1 MDWNLNFWAVL
12 VAAAIHFGLGWAW
25 FSVLFGKPW
34 MALVQMSP
42 ADMEK
47 GRGQM
52 PVLFGGAAVVAL
64 IMAFVL
70 AVLVHKMQI
79 HSAWG
84 AVKLGLAV
92 GIGMLAA
99 PMLSSYTFKQQPMK
113 LYLLEIGYP
122 VLSTV
127 IMSVVLA
134 LWW

>member
-1 MDWNLNFWAVL
+1 MDWNLNYWAVL
-12 VAAAIHFGLGWAW
+12 VAAVIHFFLGWAW

-34 MALVQMSP
+34 MALANISK
-42 ADMEK
+42 DNMEK
-47 GRGQM
+47 GRSQM
-52 PVLFGGAAVVAL
+52 PILMGGAAVVAL

-79 HSAWG
+79 QSAWG
-84 AVKLGLAV
+84 GIKLGVAA
-92 GIGMLAA
+92 GIGLMAA
-99 PMLSSYTFKQQPMK
+99 PAFSSYSFKQHPMK
-113 LYLLEIGYP
+113 LYLIELGYP